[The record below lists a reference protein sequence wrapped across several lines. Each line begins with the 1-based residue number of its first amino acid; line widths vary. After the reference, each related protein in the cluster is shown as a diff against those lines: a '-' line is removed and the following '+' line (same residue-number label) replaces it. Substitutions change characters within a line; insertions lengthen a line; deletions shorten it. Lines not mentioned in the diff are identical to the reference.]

1 MKITR
6 LTTYRVAPRWM
17 FLKIETDEGLVGW
30 GEPVVEG
37 RARSVEAAVAE
48 IGELLIGQDPARI

>member
-6 LTTYRVAPRWM
+6 LTSYLVPPRWL

-30 GEPVVEG
+30 GERHADG
-37 RARSVEAAVAE
+37 SLAE
-48 IGELLIGQDPARI
+48 W